1 MWGNNSAMLIGK
13 RYYVR
18 ANAGDF
24 GDFYNYTRVIG
35 AFADALQ
42 KWKLRRL
49 TANISFRRTVQSSLS
64 ID

>member
-13 RYYVR
+13 GHYVR

-24 GDFYNYTRVIG
+24 GDFCNYTHVIG

-42 KWKLRRL
+42 IKN
-49 TANISFRRTVQSSLS
+49 TS
-64 ID
+64 

>member
-1 MWGNNSAMLIGK
+1 MLIGK

-24 GDFYNYTRVIG
+24 GDFCNYTHVIG

-42 KWKLRRL
+42 IKN
-49 TANISFRRTVQSSLS
+49 TS
-64 ID
+64 

>member
-13 RYYVR
+13 GHYVR

-42 KWKLRRL
+42 IRNASR
-49 TANISFRRTVQSSLS
+49 ACSFRASLGLP
-64 ID
+64 